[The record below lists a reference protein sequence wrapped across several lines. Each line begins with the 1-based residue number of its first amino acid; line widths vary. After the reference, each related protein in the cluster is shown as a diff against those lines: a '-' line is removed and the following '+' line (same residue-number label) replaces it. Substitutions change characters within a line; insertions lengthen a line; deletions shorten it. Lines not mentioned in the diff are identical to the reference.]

1 MSVKS
6 TTQKYAPLWCVHQRW
21 PVESAD
27 TADGGSS
34 VLDQTFCMG
43 WSDDE
48 YLITELPTAHAVALR
63 MQRSG
68 ADDERIADALG
79 ISIVQVAALLVM
91 AELKL
96 AELRRPQ

>member
-1 MSVKS
+1 
-6 TTQKYAPLWCVHQRW
+6 
-21 PVESAD
+21 
-27 TADGGSS
+27 
-34 VLDQTFCMG
+34 MG